1 MEATTAWLLNILYR
15 FDNTNHQNSDAS
27 MPTTRAYYQYPG
39 HFVAATASLMILDV
53 LVVGLRFWT
62 RHRERLPRKLDDW
75 LMIPALVILFL
86 TMTRKMEII
95 LIYTQFLSVAGSIAL
110 LYAVAK
116 KALAYPTAIPE
127 GFVGSPLML
136 VTDQLTLLSEVS
148 CTGATHY

>member
-1 MEATTAWLLNILYR
+1 
-15 FDNTNHQNSDAS
+15 

-75 LMIPALVILFL
+75 LMIPALVIPVLPII
-86 TMTRKMEII
+86 RKREINTDS
-95 LIYTQFLSVAGSIAL
+95 YTQLLSVAGSIAL

-127 GFVGSPLML
+127 GFVGSPLLL

-148 CTGATHY
+148 STDATHD